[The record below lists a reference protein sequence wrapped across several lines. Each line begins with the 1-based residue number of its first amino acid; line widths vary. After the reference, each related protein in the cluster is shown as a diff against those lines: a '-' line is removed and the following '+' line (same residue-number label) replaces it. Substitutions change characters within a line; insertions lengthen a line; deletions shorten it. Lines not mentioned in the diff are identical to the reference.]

1 MIADLTRHLDEV
13 SVLCERY
20 GVRRLELIGSGAKGA
35 LFDRSP
41 GR

>member
-1 MIADLTRHLDEV
+1 MIAEVTRHQDGIAA
-13 SVLCERY
+13 LCERY
-20 GVRRLELIGSGAKGA
+20 GVRRLELFGSGAKGA